1 MRYTCE
7 PCDAPSA
14 DPACVR
20 ITGTAAKQY
29 APHTTFGSVD
39 ELLALYRPAL
49 TAATNAADSPTA
61 VTSDQSGA
69 VSSDRTAVDDNST
82 AAEAAAVAAGDQHSR
97 QLQAA
102 AAAAAAVNDAPA
114 AKIEVLDVMLLYTAA
129 LKNKLGDQGINA
141 LLASSVAQSNL
152 VYANCGIPL
161 TVRVSSLIHTA
172 SILLLCS
179 YSAYCI
185 LHITCT
191 V

>member
-20 ITGTAAKQY
+20 ITVTAAKQY

-69 VSSDRTAVDDNST
+69 VSSDGTAVDNSNT
-82 AAEAAAVAAGDQHSR
+82 AAAEAAAAAGDQHNR

-102 AAAAAAVNDAPA
+102 AAAAAAAVNDGPA
-114 AKIEVLDVMLLYTAA
+114 AKTEVLDVMLLYTTA
-129 LKNKLGDQGINA
+129 LKDKLGDQGIKA

-161 TVRVSSLIHTA
+161 TVRVSYLTVYTYCNLYTTA
-172 SILLLCS
+172 L
-179 YSAYCI
+179 
-185 LHITCT
+185 
-191 V
+191 

>member
-1 MRYTCE
+1 LLVESISQTAQMRYTCE

-20 ITGTAAKQY
+20 ISATAAKQY

-49 TAATNAADSPTA
+49 NAATNAADSAAT
-61 VTSDQSGA
+61 G
-69 VSSDRTAVDDNST
+69 TAVDVSNT
-82 AAEAAAVAAGDQHSR
+82 AAADAAAAAVTAGDQHSR

-102 AAAAAAVNDAPA
+102 TAVNDAPA
-114 AKIEVLDVMLLYTAA
+114 ADEGAAVEVLDVILLYTTA
-129 LKNKLGDQGINA
+129 LKNKLGDQGIKA

-161 TVRVSSLIHTA
+161 TVRVSSLVTN
-172 SILLLCS
+172 
-179 YSAYCI
+179 
-185 LHITCT
+185 
-191 V
+191 